1 MVDLRLQQHL
11 GKDLAPHVL
20 AGEVARKLKTEAHRL
35 GSQAAA
41 TAELAAAA
49 AQDGVR
55 RECMQVS
62 LCSDFIEYLKV
73 LLHKRKSEGAKDC
86 GLELWGFGLQFLS
99 FKKAIVASF

>member
-11 GKDLAPHVL
+11 GKDLAPHVV
-20 AGEVARKLKTEAHRL
+20 AGEVARKLKTEAQRL
-35 GSQAAA
+35 GSQAAT

-62 LCSDFIEYLKV
+62 LCSDFIGVRQSL
-73 LLHKRKSEGAKDC
+73 
-86 GLELWGFGLQFLS
+86 
-99 FKKAIVASF
+99 VAQTKI